1 MIFCLHE
8 NLACRVTIMGCR
20 RPAFAWTGSV
30 FQDWQA
36 LITVRSR
43 HSSFPN
49 AGRGPVY
56 LHESRF
62 LQRAF
67 AVTRR
72 DIAKSLDDV
81 LAIVSPNTLAFE
93 FCILVWR
100 QVVNNGGV
108 DCIRARGLYK
118 CARR

>member
-1 MIFCLHE
+1 MPGDNHGLQKACVCLDRQCLSG
-8 NLACRVTIMGCR
+8 LAGTYHG
-20 RPAFAWTGSV
+20 A
-30 FQDWQA
+30 
-36 LITVRSR
+36 ITAQQLS
-43 HSSFPN
+43 H
-49 AGRGPVY
+49 AGREPAY

-67 AVTRR
+67 AVIRR

-81 LAIVSPNTLAFE
+81 LAIVSPDTLAFE